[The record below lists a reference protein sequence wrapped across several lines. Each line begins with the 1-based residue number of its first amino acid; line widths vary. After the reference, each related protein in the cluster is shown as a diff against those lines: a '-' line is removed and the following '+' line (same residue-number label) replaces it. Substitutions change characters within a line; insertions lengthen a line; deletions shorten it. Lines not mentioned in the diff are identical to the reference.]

1 MVTPDVKRAA
11 VAHARAMHGVSQRRA
26 CAALAVDRSTARYVT
41 RRGDDAELRAAIRQV
56 AAERRRFGYRRIE
69 VMLAR
74 RGITMN

>member
-11 VAHARAMHGVSQRRA
+11 VAHACAVHGVSQRRA

-56 AAERRRFGYRRIE
+56 ADERDGSAIAASKSCWR
-69 VMLAR
+69 VAASP
-74 RGITMN
+74 